1 MQSVWLFNIANVIA
15 YNAAGQSISHAHRPP
30 VAGPR
35 CKCPVAPG
43 ARFLRNS
50 QNRKN
55 KSAPAPTNPARLHTM
70 CARLSWAM
78 KMAAPDKEL
87 ASMASP
93 DKQQKRAQRAKT
105 KAKQNRMGKPKA
117 NLIHPVLAN
126 PMIDEPFDDVEID
139 LSTFDFKDIEENG
152 FDPAHFDDLFQAM
165 KAGEGIS
172 LLAMCLVFLQYPV
185 LELVVA
191 EEAEDAA
198 TDFMMG
204 LLITYRGIFHDD
216 DEDAAVKWIGSEAFQ
231 AAYNEASLIL
241 QKKTARERVR
251 TQGQ

>member
-1 MQSVWLFNIANVIA
+1 
-15 YNAAGQSISHAHRPP
+15 
-30 VAGPR
+30 
-35 CKCPVAPG
+35 
-43 ARFLRNS
+43 
-50 QNRKN
+50 
-55 KSAPAPTNPARLHTM
+55 
-70 CARLSWAM
+70 
-78 KMAAPDKEL
+78 
-87 ASMASP
+87 MASP

-165 KAGEGIS
+165 KAGESIS

-204 LLITYRGIFHDD
+204 LLIIYRGIFHDD

-241 QKKTARERVR
+241 QKKTARERGR